1 MKNKDEKR
9 IIPVKNYFILL
20 LICLI
25 TIIATIYINAWIRT
39 YKVNS
44 DVSPLLGMVQ
54 EITLSDLEV
63 TMSETN
69 IAVLYISNGDDYN
82 LDSEIL
88 KRVNANSVNDYFYY
102 MNVDDVSVDKS
113 IKSLKSYFDY
123 VKESINVL
131 PMFIYIKDGKA
142 VKVMDSKD
150 RQLTISDF
158 DVLLDSS
165 LDID

>member
-1 MKNKDEKR
+1 MESKEER
-9 IIPVKNYFILL
+9 RVIPVKNYFILL
-20 LICLI
+20 IICLV
-25 TIIATIYINAWIRT
+25 TIVATIYINAWIRT

-44 DVSPLLGMVQ
+44 NVNPLIGEVQ
-54 EITLSDLEV
+54 EITLSDLEA

-69 IAVLYISNGDDYN
+69 LAILYVANNDN
-82 LDSEIL
+82 FALDKEIL
-88 KRVNANSVNDYFYY
+88 KRVNADSVNDYFYY
-102 MNVDDVSVDKS
+102 MNVDDVSADKS
-113 IKSLKSYFDY
+113 IKSLKSYFDN

-158 DVLLDSS
+158 DVLLDSY

>member
-158 DVLLDSS
+158 DVLLDSY